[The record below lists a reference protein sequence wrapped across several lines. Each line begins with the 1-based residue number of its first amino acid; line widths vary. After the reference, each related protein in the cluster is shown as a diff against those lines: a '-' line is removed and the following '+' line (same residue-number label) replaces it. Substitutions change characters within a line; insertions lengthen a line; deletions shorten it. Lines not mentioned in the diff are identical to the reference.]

1 MKGAIVFLAVFF
13 IFLAATLAYP
23 DMLRGKQIYD
33 GLNLPADIPYQLL
46 GMSAATLIIAVLNGV
61 IYGII
66 AWITFTILEKRGIL
80 K

>member
-23 DMLRGKQIYD
+23 GMPPGKQIYD
-33 GLNLPADIPYQLL
+33 GLNLPADISYQVL
-46 GMSAATLIIAVLNGV
+46 GMSAATLIIAVFNGV

-66 AWITFTILEKRGIL
+66 AWITFTILEKRGML

>member
-1 MKGAIVFLAVFF
+1 
-13 IFLAATLAYP
+13 
-23 DMLRGKQIYD
+23 
-33 GLNLPADIPYQLL
+33 
-46 GMSAATLIIAVLNGV
+46 MSAATLIIAVLNGV

>member
-13 IFLAATLAYP
+13 IFLAATLAYS
-23 DMLRGKQIYD
+23 DMPPGKQIYD
-33 GLNLPADIPYQLL
+33 GLNLPADISYQVL
-46 GMSAATLIIAVLNGV
+46 GMSAATLIIAVFNGV

-66 AWITFTILEKRGIL
+66 AWIIYTILEKRGIL